1 MSDVRKFRRQIFR
14 WKSKSIERESN
25 FVDRKQYQ
33 LLPISQRPEERL
45 DRCPTGVSLFHYE
58 FNFNY

>member
-14 WKSKSIERESN
+14 WKSKPIKRESN

-45 DRCPTGVSLFHYE
+45 D
-58 FNFNY
+58 